1 MMPAEAILRLEVL
14 PVSRLYG
21 LAGQDSVLGGACFS
35 HPALPLDGAPPGMA
49 ELPLLAVDMVLPPG
63 EEAICEVWHGAE
75 PLESGQHGSIRY
87 RQGETLLF
95 GCVSLDEAAG
105 GAGHDARS
113 PLQAATEAAY
123 ETIFD
128 FLEARGYHAV
138 LRFWNYFPAINR
150 ESHGMERYRQFN
162 IGRQDAFLVHG
173 RSVIG
178 DVPAACALGSAGG
191 GLHIAFLA
199 ARANVISVENPRQLS
214 AYLYPSQYGPRSPTF
229 SRAALVNLGG
239 HDMLF
244 ISGTASIVGHQT
256 LHEGDAVAQTREC
269 LQNIAAVVAEANRQA
284 PSADFRLERLAYK
297 VYVRDP
303 DDMITVRREMVQFI
317 GGPMSAVFLQAD
329 VCRADLLVEI
339 EASGGHA
346 FSAGYVGISAGNKPC
361 LSTVA

>member
-1 MMPAEAILRLEVL
+1 MTPAEAVLRLEVL
-14 PVSRLYG
+14 PVSRLSC
-21 LAGQDSVLGGACFS
+21 LAGQGSVLGGTCFS
-35 HPALPLDGAPPGMA
+35 HPAIPLDTA
-49 ELPLLAVDMVLPPG
+49 ELPLLAVDMIVPPG
-63 EEAICEVWHGAE
+63 EEATCEIWHSRE
-75 PLESGQHGSIRY
+75 PLASAQHGPIRY

-113 PLQAATEAAY
+113 PLQATTEAAY
-123 ETIFD
+123 QTIFE

-162 IGRQDAFLVHG
+162 IGRQDAFLAHG
-173 RSVIG
+173 RSAVG
-178 DVPAACALGSAGG
+178 NVPAACALGSAGG

-199 ARANVISVENPRQLS
+199 TRAKVIGIENPRQLS
-214 AYLYPSQYGPRSPTF
+214 AYLYPGQYGPRSPTF

-256 LHEGDAVAQTREC
+256 LHHGDAAAQTREC

-284 PSADFRLERLAYK
+284 PSADFRLDRLAYK
-297 VYVRDP
+297 VYVRHP
-303 DDMITVRREMVQFI
+303 EDMRTVCREMAQFI
-317 GGPMSAVFLQAD
+317 GDPMSAVFLQAD

-339 EASGGHA
+339 EASGGHT
-346 FSAGYVGISAGNKPC
+346 FRAGYVGISAGNKPWP
-361 LSTVA
+361 STVA